1 MMGAMSFSIRLDVRK
16 ELQSLGRCVGK
27 RGIMKL
33 VTDSSVMYSVAEA
46 AEFGVEV
53 LPLSVAIEGETW
65 LEYED
70 ITAVQ
75 FIEKVREG
83 GVPTSSCPPV
93 GLTLEA
99 YETEE
104 DVIHLA
110 MAEGLS
116 GAYNVACGLVDQA
129 RHPERVHV
137 INTKT
142 LCVPHR
148 IMMHAA
154 VKMRADGL
162 DTETIVANMKAMADT
177 AFSYLIPEDF
187 DFLRR
192 GGRLTPMAAK
202 FAHML
207 KAVPVMRQTED
218 GKRIE
223 RLKITRSLPK
233 ALTAVMED
241 LKARGVTDSCYI
253 SVAHADNIAAAKQA
267 IEAIKQHFPNC
278 QCGIFN
284 LGPAFI
290 TQGGP
295 GCFAIQSIDVSLC
308 PEVKVS

>member
-1 MMGAMSFSIRLDVRK
+1 MNGLCNHNTPI
-16 ELQSLGRCVGK
+16 LGVARSRVGVLA
-27 RGIMKL
+27 RGKFMKI
-33 VTDSSVMYSVAEA
+33 VTDSSIMYSIAEG
-46 AEFGVEV
+46 AERGIEV

-70 ITAVQ
+70 ISAAQ

-93 GLTLEA
+93 GMALAA
-99 YETEE
+99 YDTDE
-104 DVIHLA
+104 DVVHIA
-110 MAEGLS
+110 MADGLS
-116 GAYNVACGLVDQA
+116 GAYGVAAGLVEQA

-137 INTKT
+137 INSKT

-148 IMMHAA
+148 IMALAA
-154 VKMRADGL
+154 VEMKKAGATTAEIVEAMRAMA
-162 DTETIVANMKAMADT
+162 ETSR
-177 AFSYLIPEDF
+177 SYLVPEDF

-223 RLKITRSLPK
+223 SLKITRSLK
-233 ALTAVMED
+233 KGLAAIMKD
-241 LKARGVTDSCYI
+241 LEERGVREGFYI
-253 SVAHADNIAAAKQA
+253 SVSHADNLPAAQQA
-267 IEAIKQHFPNC
+267 IEAIKAHFPQC
-278 QCGIFN
+278 GCGIFN

-295 GCFAIQSIDVSLC
+295 GCFAIQAIDMTLC
-308 PEVKVS
+308 PQLQLS

>member
-1 MMGAMSFSIRLDVRK
+1 
-16 ELQSLGRCVGK
+16 
-27 RGIMKL
+27 MKI
-33 VTDSSVMYSVAEA
+33 VTDSSVMYSIAEG
-46 AEFGVEV
+46 AERGIEV

-70 ITAVQ
+70 ISADQ

-93 GLTLEA
+93 GMVLEA
-99 YETEE
+99 YETDE
-104 DVIHLA
+104 DVVHIA

-116 GAYNVACGLVDQA
+116 GAYNVAAGLVDQA

-137 INTKT
+137 INSKT

-148 IMMHAA
+148 LMALGA
-154 VKMRADGL
+154 VEMRKNGAS
-162 DTETIVANMKAMADT
+162 TEEIVAKMHEMAET
-177 AFSYLIPEDF
+177 AFSYLIPKDF

-202 FAHML
+202 FAAML
-207 KAVPVMRQTED
+207 KAVPVMRQTVD

-223 RLKITRSLPK
+223 RLKITRSLSK
-233 ALTAVMED
+233 GLAAVMED
-241 LKARGVTDSCYI
+241 MKARGVGEGHYI
-253 SVAHADNIAAAKQA
+253 SVSHADNLPAAQQA
-267 IEAIKQHFPNC
+267 IEVIKEHFPKC
-278 QCGIFN
+278 ECGIFN

-295 GCFAIQSIDVSLC
+295 GCFAIQSIDATLC
-308 PEVKVS
+308 PKVDLS

>member
-1 MMGAMSFSIRLDVRK
+1 
-16 ELQSLGRCVGK
+16 
-27 RGIMKL
+27 MKI
-33 VTDSSVMYSVAEA
+33 VTDSSIMFSVAEGA
-46 AEFGVEV
+46 KLGVEV

-70 ITAVQ
+70 ISAAE
-75 FIEKVREG
+75 FIEKVRAG

-99 YETEE
+99 YDTDE
-104 DVIHLA
+104 DVIHIA

-116 GAYNVACGLVDQA
+116 GAYNVALGLVDQA

-137 INTKT
+137 INSKT

-148 IMMHAA
+148 IMMFAA
-154 VKMRADGL
+154 LKMRADGL
-162 DTETIVANMKAMADT
+162 DTASIVEKMKAMADT
-177 AFSYLIPEDF
+177 ARSYLVPEDF

-202 FAHML
+202 FASML
-207 KAVPVMRQTED
+207 KAVPVMRQTDD

-223 RLKITRSLPK
+223 RLKIARSLPK
-233 ALTAVMED
+233 GLVAIMED
-241 LKARGVTDSCYI
+241 LKERGVGEGHYI
-253 SVAHADNIAAAKQA
+253 SVAHADNPNAAKQA
-267 IEAIKQHFPNC
+267 IEAIKEHFPTC
-278 QCGIFN
+278 QCGSFN

-295 GCFAIQSIDVSLC
+295 SCFAIQAIDMSLC
-308 PEVKVS
+308 PDIEVY

>member
-1 MMGAMSFSIRLDVRK
+1 MYSIAEGA
-16 ELQSLGRCVGK
+16 E
-27 RGIMKL
+27 RGI
-33 VTDSSVMYSVAEA
+33 EI
-46 AEFGVEV
+46 

-70 ITAVQ
+70 ISAAR

-93 GLTLEA
+93 GATLEA
-99 YETEE
+99 YDTDE
-104 DVIHLA
+104 DVVHIA

-116 GAYNVACGLVDQA
+116 GAYGVACGLVEQA

-137 INTKT
+137 INSKT

-148 IMMHAA
+148 LMVLGA
-154 VKMRADGL
+154 VEMKKAGATTEEIVAKMREMA
-162 DTETIVANMKAMADT
+162 ETAR
-177 AFSYLIPEDF
+177 SYLIPEDF

-207 KAVPVMRQTED
+207 KAVPVMRQTDD

-233 ALTAVMED
+233 GLAAVMED
-241 LKARGVTDSCYI
+241 MKARGVGEGHYI
-253 SVAHADNIAAAKQA
+253 SVSHADNMAAAEQA
-267 IEAIKQHFPNC
+267 IQAIKQHFPQC
-278 QCGIFN
+278 ECGIFN

-295 GCFAIQSIDVSLC
+295 GCFAIQSIDATLC
-308 PEVKVS
+308 PKVDLS